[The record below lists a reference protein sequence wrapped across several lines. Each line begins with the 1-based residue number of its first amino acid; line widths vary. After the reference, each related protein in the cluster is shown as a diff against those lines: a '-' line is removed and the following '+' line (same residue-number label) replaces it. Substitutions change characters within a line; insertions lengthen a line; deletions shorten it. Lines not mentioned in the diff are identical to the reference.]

1 MRVCEGDCLGSE
13 GVTVLGVCLEGL
25 GDDCLLVERLEG
37 SGGDGLGNEGL
48 GDEDVRSEG
57 EP

>member
-1 MRVCEGDCLGSE
+1 M
-13 GVTVLGVCLEGL
+13 LEGL

-48 GDEDVRSEG
+48 GDEDIRSEV
-57 EP
+57 EPRGIGHNG